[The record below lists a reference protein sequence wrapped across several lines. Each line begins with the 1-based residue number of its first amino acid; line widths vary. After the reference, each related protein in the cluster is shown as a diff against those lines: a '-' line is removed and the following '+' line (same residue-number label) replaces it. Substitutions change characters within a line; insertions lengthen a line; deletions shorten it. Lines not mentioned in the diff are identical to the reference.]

1 MSSYIVKMTL
11 SNFFELD
18 PTFLNP
24 TVVPGE
30 NVRALFI
37 PLDVLRLSIYN
48 IVIGLQIQ
56 PDSAR
61 GDVGDRRQGTE
72 DDLS

>member
-1 MSSYIVKMTL
+1 MTL

-37 PLDVLRLSIYN
+37 PLNAYKFNPTAQEAMLETDGKAQRMIYHRN
-48 IVIGLQIQ
+48 INLTQKEL
-56 PDSAR
+56 
-61 GDVGDRRQGTE
+61 T
-72 DDLS
+72 